1 MSPLYGLLAGFALA
15 ACSVSLNAQPRL
27 FDNGVA
33 NAANY
38 QAGAVAPGEIV
49 SLFGEQL
56 GSGETDSLQLLV
68 EGIPAPV
75 FFHAKGQ
82 VNGQIPYEIGG
93 LSKVSIRVVVN
104 GVSSN
109 TVTVSVAAAAPGVFM
124 WNGNALVTVRPD
136 GSLVTPDTPARA
148 GEVLMIF
155 ATGEGPTIPPSL
167 TGEPSGAPYPKP
179 VGPVRLLI
187 GGQPVELLYAGAA
200 PGFVGLMQLN
210 FVVPADLRGPWAEAA
225 LEIAGHRSQSAML
238 ATTGASAEE
247 IWKPLPGATWQW
259 QLTGELDLSFDVE
272 IYDIDLFD
280 APAEAVRELK
290 SRGKRVI
297 CYTSVGAWEDWRPDA
312 ADFPAEVI
320 GKTNGWEGERWLDI
334 RRLDLLGPIIE
345 ARMDLCK
352 AKGFDAL
359 EPDNITGANN
369 DTGFPLTPEDQLRFN
384 RYLAK
389 AAHDRGL
396 SIGLKNDNN
405 QIPELV
411 DDFDWALNEECF
423 QYDECEDL
431 LPFIEA
437 GKAVFH
443 VEYEVET
450 AQFCPTTQA
459 LGFSSLKKNLD
470 LDAPLE
476 ACR

>member
-1 MSPLYGLLAGFALA
+1 MSPLLRFLVCLALA
-15 ACSVSLNAQPRL
+15 ASLQAQPRL

-38 QAGAVAPGEIV
+38 QAGPVAPGEIV
-49 SLFGEQL
+49 SVFGEQL

-75 FFHAKGQ
+75 FFHADGQ
-82 VNGQIPYEIGG
+82 INAQIPYEIGG
-93 LSKVSIRVVVN
+93 LAQVSIRAVVN
-104 GVSSN
+104 GFSSN
-109 TVTVSVAAAAPGVFM
+109 TVTVAVAAAAPGVFM
-124 WNGNALVTVRPD
+124 WQGNALVTVRPD
-136 GSLVTPDTPARA
+136 GSLVTPEAPARA

-155 ATGEGPTIPPSL
+155 ATGEGPTLPPSR
-167 TGEPSGAPYPKP
+167 TGEQSGAPYPKP
-179 VGPVRLLI
+179 VGAVRLLI
-187 GGQPVELLYAGAA
+187 AGNPVELLYAGAA

-210 FVVPADLRGPWAEAA
+210 FVVPTALPGPWAEAT
-225 LEIAGHRSQSAML
+225 LEIAGISSQSAML
-238 ATTGASAEE
+238 ATTSVAAPT

-259 QLTGELDLSFDVE
+259 QLTGALDLSFDVE

-280 APAEAVRELK
+280 APAEAVRELQ

-297 CYTSVGAWEDWRPDA
+297 CYTSLGAWEDWRPDA

-334 RRLDLLGPIIE
+334 RRIDLLAPVIE

-369 DTGFPLTPEDQLRFN
+369 DTGFPLTGEDQLRFN

-389 AAHDRGL
+389 VAHDRGL

-411 DDFDWALNEECF
+411 GDFDWALNEECF

-431 LPFIEA
+431 LPFVEA

-443 VEYEVET
+443 VECEVGT
-450 AQFCPTTQA
+450 AAFCPTTQA